1 MAIMARQIRPG
12 QIQTGSLYNISSS
25 FAVTASHALNSTS
38 PFPFIGDAKITG
50 SLDINGTGGDI
61 FLIKSSSVEVLT
73 VKESGAVT
81 ITNDAPTMFLIR
93 DTSFAPILAVSESG
107 VVIFATQSQELT
119 TTAPIGAIY
128 FTSSSLFVGLD

>member
-1 MAIMARQIRPG
+1 MSRQIRPG

-25 FAVTASHALNSTS
+25 FAVTASYALNTDST
-38 PFPFIGDAKITG
+38 FPFIGDAQITG

-61 FLIKSSSVEVLT
+61 FLIKSSSISVLT
-73 VKESGAVT
+73 VEESGAVT

-93 DTSFAPILAVSESG
+93 DTSFAPILAVSGSG
-107 VVIFATQSQELT
+107 VVIFATQSQELANP
-119 TTAPIGAIY
+119 APFGAIY

>member
-1 MAIMARQIRPG
+1 MARQIRPG

-25 FAVTASHALNSTS
+25 FAVTASYALNIAST
-38 PFPFIGDAKITG
+38 FPFIGDAQITG
-50 SLDINGTGGDI
+50 SLDINGNGGDI
-61 FLIKSSSVEVLT
+61 FLIKSSSISVLT
-73 VKESGAVT
+73 VEESGAVT
-81 ITNDAPTMFLIR
+81 ITNDAPLMFLIR

-119 TTAPIGAIY
+119 TPAPYGAIY

>member
-1 MAIMARQIRPG
+1 MSRQIRPG

-25 FAVTASHALNSTS
+25 FAVTSSYALNTEST
-38 PFPFIGDAKITG
+38 FPFIGNAQITG

-61 FLIKSSSVEVLT
+61 FLIKSSSISVLT
-73 VKESGAVT
+73 VEESGAVT

-93 DTSFAPILAVSESG
+93 DTSFAPILAVSGSG
-107 VVIFATQSQELT
+107 VVIFATQSQELANP
-119 TTAPIGAIY
+119 APIGAIY

>member
-1 MAIMARQIRPG
+1 MARQIRPG

-25 FAVTASHALNSTS
+25 FAVTASHALNSTP

-50 SLDINGTGGDI
+50 SLDINGNGGDI
-61 FLIKSSSVEVLT
+61 FLIKSSSVDVLT
-73 VKESGAVT
+73 VKESGVVT

-128 FTSSSLFVGLD
+128 FTSTSLFIGLD

>member
-1 MAIMARQIRPG
+1 MARQIRPG
-12 QIQTGSLYNISSS
+12 QIQTGSLYNISAS
-25 FAVTASHALNSTS
+25 FAVTASHAINSAT

-50 SLDINGTGGDI
+50 SLDINGNGGDI
-61 FLIKSSSVEVLT
+61 FLIKSSSVEVLSIEQT
-73 VKESGAVT
+73 GAVT

-93 DTSFAPILAVSESG
+93 DTSFAPILAVSGSG

-119 TTAPIGAIY
+119 NPAPSGAIY

>member
-1 MAIMARQIRPG
+1 MARQIRPG

-25 FAVTASHALNSTS
+25 FAITVSHALNSTS

-50 SLDINGTGGDI
+50 SLDINGNGGDI
-61 FLIKSSSVEVLT
+61 FLIKSSSVDVLT
-73 VKESGAVT
+73 VKESGVVT